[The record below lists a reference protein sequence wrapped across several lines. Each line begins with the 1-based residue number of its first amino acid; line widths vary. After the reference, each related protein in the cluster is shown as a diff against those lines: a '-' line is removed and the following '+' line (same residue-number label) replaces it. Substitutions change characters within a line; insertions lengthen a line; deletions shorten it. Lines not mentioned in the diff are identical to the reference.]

1 MQSCSACWSTSPLG
15 HGTAVRPCAGGCGC
29 GAGREHGGR
38 DGFWERGMVL
48 QGWGKPGQ
56 ALRYGQ
62 KVMEMKR
69 RCDIVAG
76 NEGCGVCRCE
86 LVGAWFP
93 WAAFKG
99 WRQMPPIHLWLRIL
113 IPLGAAQTEETPH
126 CAACPLN
133 SCP

>member
-15 HGTAVRPCAGGCGC
+15 NGTAVCPCAGGCGC

-38 DGFWERGMVL
+38 DGFWEGGMVL

-69 RCDIVAG
+69 RCDMVAG